1 MPELLAG
8 SAAGAPPCSA
18 VFTVE
23 VAAPEHVIAVEAAA
37 AGVIDDV

>member
-1 MPELLAG
+1 MSELLAG
-8 SAAGAPPCSA
+8 SAADAPPCSA

-23 VAAPEHVIAVEAAA
+23 VAAPEHVVAVEAAA

>member
-1 MPELLAG
+1 MPELLA
-8 SAAGAPPCSA
+8 SRCGAPPCSA

-23 VAAPEHVIAVEAAA
+23 VAAQEHVVAVEAAA